1 LYYSDVTAREVIL
14 LPVVRVRENEPL
26 EKVLRNFKRQCD
38 KEGIISDVKKREFY
52 DKPSVK
58 KKKKT
63 IAARK
68 KAAKMTRGKYSAAS

>member
-1 LYYSDVTAREVIL
+1 M
-14 LPVVRVRENEPL
+14 PVVRVRENEPL
-26 EKVLRNFKRQCD
+26 EKALRNFKRQCD

-68 KAAKMTRGKYSAAS
+68 KAAKMKRGKYSAAS